1 MIIIVTLMMKNNS
14 QGNQTISLEG
24 DVFISDI
31 NTIILIFINE
41 NSWKMFMKENM
52 EINFLIKENCL

>member
-1 MIIIVTLMMKNNS
+1 MKNNS

-41 NSWKMFMKENM
+41 NS
-52 EINFLIKENCL
+52 